1 MSDLKL
7 FKIRNGEAV
16 ELDGQA
22 SSLEK
27 SLQTLIEK
35 NLKPLLGISFLASE
49 HSTGTKH
56 RGRIDTLGLDEN
68 GCPVIIEYKRSL
80 SENVINQ
87 GLFYLDWLMDHMG
100 EFELLVIKSLGA
112 EWAEKIDWTGPRLV
126 CIANDFT
133 RYDEHA
139 VVQMNRNIELLRYKR
154 FGEDLLLLELV
165 NAVTVETVK
174 GESAGKKGTDK
185 TISEYLNELSGP
197 LEELY
202 DNLKAYLVSLG
213 DDVQV
218 KTLKYYVAFKRIKN
232 FACVEVRPAKGC
244 LTVYVKVDP
253 DTIQIE
259 EGYTRDVR
267 KIGHFG
273 TGDLEITIK
282 NPEDF
287 EKSKPLLMR
296 SYEAN

>member
-7 FKIRNGEAV
+7 FRIQNEEAT

-35 NLKPLLGISFLASE
+35 NLRPLLGISFLATE
-49 HSTGTKH
+49 YSTGAKH

-87 GLFYLDWLMDHMG
+87 GLFYLDWLLDHKG
-100 EFELLVIKSLGA
+100 EFELLVIKTLGA
-112 EWAEKIDWTGPRLV
+112 KWAERIDWTGPRLV

-165 NAVTVETVK
+165 NAVTVDTAK
-174 GESAGKKGTDK
+174 GENAGKKSTEK
-185 TISEYLNELSGP
+185 TVTEYLTELSGP

-202 DNLKAYLVSLG
+202 DNFKVYLVSLG

-232 FACVEVRPAKGC
+232 FACVEVHPSKGC
-244 LTVYVKVDP
+244 LTVFAKVDP
-253 DTIQIE
+253 DSIQLE

-267 KIGHFG
+267 TIGHYG
-273 TGDLEITIK
+273 TGDLEITVR
-282 NPEDF
+282 NPDDF
-287 EKSKPLLMR
+287 EKAKPLLLR
-296 SYEAN
+296 SYEAS

>member
-7 FKIRNGEAV
+7 FRIRNGDAL
-16 ELDGQA
+16 ELEGKA

-35 NLKPLLGISFLASE
+35 NLRPLLGISFLASE
-49 HSTGTKH
+49 HSTGAKH

-68 GCPVIIEYKRSL
+68 GCPVIIEYKRSM

-87 GLFYLDWLMDHMG
+87 GLFYLDWLLDHKG
-100 EFELLVIKSLGA
+100 EFELLVMKTLGA
-112 EWAEKIDWTGPRLV
+112 EWAEMIDWTGPRLI

-165 NAVTVETVK
+165 NAVTVDTVK
-174 GESAGKKGTDK
+174 VENAVKKSVDK
-185 TISEYLNELSGP
+185 TVTQYLNELSGP
-197 LEELY
+197 LLALY
-202 DNLKAYLVSLG
+202 EDFKAYLVSLG

-218 KTLKYYVAFKRIKN
+218 KTLKYYIAFKRMKN
-232 FACVEVRPAKGC
+232 FACVEVHPAKGC
-244 LTVYVKVDP
+244 LTVFVKVDP
-253 DTIQIE
+253 DSIQLE

-267 KIGHFG
+267 TIGHFG
-273 TGDLEITIK
+273 TGDLEITVR
-282 NPEDF
+282 NTDDF
-287 EKSKPLLMR
+287 EKTKPLLMR
-296 SYEAN
+296 SYEAS